1 MSKDVHGTVGG
12 RPSVYSPGRF
22 GGGSSAE
29 SDLAFGLP
37 TTEIL
42 KRCTFP
48 STIGISNTHAKKQLL
63 SDCENQGGARG
74 DFCRVETVEISLNSP
89 NHSRAKRISIQEW
102 DLRLRLDGT
111 LMKAVRFEVKKG
123 VWDQCQT
130 F

>member
-1 MSKDVHGTVGG
+1 VKAILHLGCQRQKS
-12 RPSVYSPGRF
+12 
-22 GGGSSAE
+22 
-29 SDLAFGLP
+29 LALCFSFDDRD
-37 TTEIL
+37 
-42 KRCTFP
+42 KQYARQ
-48 STIGISNTHAKKQLL
+48 KQLL

-74 DFCRVETVEISLNSP
+74 DFCRVETVEISLNNP

-102 DLRLRLDGT
+102 DLTVRLDGT